1 MIKKIL
7 TTLGTLAIVSA
18 TAGVI
23 AESVIG
29 YISNKEESKKA
40 SRNNDEPMTEN
51 IKKKKERRNDAIRIA
66 CVMIAIVSNI
76 IPACVNKANVNK
88 VISYAVDSLEIVDAL
103 NKIGFAMYLVFT
115 NVIGCLYGANC
126 ILSTGRKILTS
137 IGLCRQ
143 KEVV

>member
-23 AESVIG
+23 AEGVIG
-29 YISNKEESKKA
+29 YISNKEESKKS

-51 IKKKKERRNDAIRIA
+51 IKKKERRNDAIRIT
-66 CVMIAIVSNI
+66 CVMVAIVSNI
-76 IPACVNKANVNK
+76 VPTCVNKANVNK
-88 VISYAVDSLEIVDAL
+88 AISYVVDGLEIVDAL
-103 NKIGFAMYLVFT
+103 NKIGFAMYLIFT
-115 NVIGCLYGANC
+115 EVIGYLCGVNC
-126 ILSTGRKILTS
+126 ILSTGRKFLTS

-143 KEVV
+143 KEVA